1 MDWENFTPL
10 PALLGGLLIGTATSL
25 MLAASGRI
33 AGISGI
39 VGQLLVPRVGDVA
52 WRGVFIAGLLAGGIL
67 LRVLAPA
74 SFPEVATRPLG
85 WVVVAGLVVGF
96 GTRLGSG
103 CTSGHGVCGNSRLSP
118 RSAVS
123 TVTFIVTGALTVL
136 LWRAVTGGTA

>member
-103 CTSGHGVCGNSRLSP
+103 CTSGHGVCGHSRLSP